1 MANNVP
7 GVQGTFS
14 KSVDSLY
21 RKLWSARLIDVSEQE
36 HAYMQAA
43 GKLKDR
49 LRVARQYIGE
59 LKKGLKIRDEI
70 QSDSDEVVRLKE
82 GIKTAEM

>member
-1 MANNVP
+1 
-7 GVQGTFS
+7 
-14 KSVDSLY
+14 
-21 RKLWSARLIDVSEQE
+21 
-36 HAYMQAA
+36 MQAA